1 MSKDFSEALE
11 KIKKIS
17 DEVLID
23 KINLEA
29 ENWIEDNLSENEW
42 GVSFEPDDID
52 LETGNRL
59 SIPDVFYPSA
69 ESKNSE
75 FYDYLINDDFVE
87 SLLEL
92 SDSDSNINEFSKEEL
107 STIVDYLFE
116 KFSDKTYEIF
126 EERIDNF
133 FD

>member
-1 MSKDFSEALE
+1 MYFILMQK
-11 KIKKIS
+11 
-17 DEVLID
+17 V
-23 KINLEA
+23 
-29 ENWIEDNLSENEW
+29 
-42 GVSFEPDDID
+42 
-52 LETGNRL
+52 
-59 SIPDVFYPSA
+59 
-69 ESKNSE
+69 KNSE

>member
-17 DEVLID
+17 DEVLIA

-29 ENWIEDNLSENEW
+29 DNWIEDNLSENEW

-59 SIPDVFYPSA
+59 SIPDVFYPYA
-69 ESKNSE
+69 ESK
-75 FYDYLINDDFVE
+75 
-87 SLLEL
+87 
-92 SDSDSNINEFSKEEL
+92 KQ
-107 STIVDYLFE
+107 
-116 KFSDKTYEIF
+116 
-126 EERIDNF
+126 
-133 FD
+133 

>member
-1 MSKDFSEALE
+1 
-11 KIKKIS
+11 
-17 DEVLID
+17 
-23 KINLEA
+23 
-29 ENWIEDNLSENEW
+29 
-42 GVSFEPDDID
+42 
-52 LETGNRL
+52 
-59 SIPDVFYPSA
+59 
-69 ESKNSE
+69 
-75 FYDYLINDDFVE
+75 
-87 SLLEL
+87 LEL

>member
-1 MSKDFSEALE
+1 MYFILMQK
-11 KIKKIS
+11 
-17 DEVLID
+17 V
-23 KINLEA
+23 
-29 ENWIEDNLSENEW
+29 
-42 GVSFEPDDID
+42 
-52 LETGNRL
+52 
-59 SIPDVFYPSA
+59 
-69 ESKNSE
+69 KNSE

-107 STIVDYLFE
+107 STIVYYLFE